1 MAGSVRILSCQCG
14 LYRPISCQ
22 TRAIS
27 VILSHALFQEMNQV
41 LFACYL
47 PAR

>member
-1 MAGSVRILSCQCG
+1 MAGSVRILSCWCG
-14 LYRPISCQ
+14 LYRPIYCQ
-22 TRAIS
+22 ASAIS
-27 VILSHALFQEMNQV
+27 VMLIHALFEEMNQV